1 MSSKLICIETYLRP
15 KIIVVVA
22 WDSRNHASETLNTTK
37 KSIGSKR
44 NLNLLLFLLGLIF
57 FKSGNSSFIHY
68 IN

>member
-1 MSSKLICIETYLRP
+1 
-15 KIIVVVA
+15 
-22 WDSRNHASETLNTTK
+22 NHASETLNTTK